1 MDEKARD
8 GCAQAPCSMSLMPAG
23 APPFLLNRATATSPP
38 SSCRAQISD
47 SAVVLTRRPID
58 PSLSWSI
65 AIAALFSRI
74 AFDAALTFL
83 RSLPAPQ
90 SAPLARRFSKVDKK
104 F

>member
-1 MDEKARD
+1 MDEKARE

-47 SAVVLTRRPID
+47 SAVVLTRRPIF

-65 AIAALFSRI
+65 AIAALFSRM

-90 SAPLARRFSKVDKK
+90 NTRWPEDAARSTKAF
-104 F
+104 